1 MIEITAKT
9 LEEAYTQAS
18 HELNASII
26 DLDIEIVQNASS
38 GFLGMFSKPAIIN
51 AGIKGAP
58 RSKPKPLKN
67 IKKSEKS
74 EESKSGREAD
84 LKTQRRDE
92 DTKESKE
99 TNKIKYEIKEG
110 VNKLL
115 DASCFNVDLV
125 ELRVDD
131 EEVYIKLDGEDVAL
145 MIGKEG
151 YRYKALSYIL
161 HNWIKIKY
169 NLNIS
174 LEIAEFLKNQEEM
187 IHKYLIG
194 IKEKIDL
201 NGKAQTKPLD
211 GILVKIALGELRSV
225 YPEKYVAIRTLR
237 DGRKIVIVN
246 EFKRKEK

>member
-1 MIEITAKT
+1 
-9 LEEAYTQAS
+9 
-18 HELNASII
+18 
-26 DLDIEIVQNASS
+26 
-38 GFLGMFSKPAIIN
+38 MFAKPAIIQVCL
-51 AGIKGAP
+51 KGE
-58 RSKPKPLKN
+58 RKNRQNRKNNTVSKRIIN
-67 IKKSEKS
+67 SSKKRI
-74 EESKSGREAD
+74 EESKD
-84 LKTQRRDE
+84 H
-92 DTKESKE
+92 
-99 TNKIKYEIKEG
+99 NKIKYEIKEG
-110 VNKLL
+110 INNLL

-125 ELRVDD
+125 ELRVND
-131 EEVYIKLDGEDVAL
+131 EEVYIKLDGDDVAL

-187 IHKYLIG
+187 IQKYLIG

-211 GILVKIALGELRSV
+211 GILVKIALAELRDV

-246 EFKRKEK
+246 EFKKGDS

>member
-9 LEEAYTQAS
+9 LEKAYTKAS
-18 HELNASII
+18 QELGVSII

-38 GFLGMFSKPAIIN
+38 GFLGMFSKPAIIT
-51 AGIKGAP
+51 AHIKGTPKTKIAKTDN
-58 RSKPKPLKN
+58 RKTCKVNIEKNESVSKLEPK
-67 IKKSEKS
+67 
-74 EESKSGREAD
+74 
-84 LKTQRRDE
+84 RRDE
-92 DTKESKE
+92 DSKE
-99 TNKIKYEIKEG
+99 NSKIKYEIKEG
-110 VNKLL
+110 INKLL
-115 DASCFNVDLV
+115 DASCFNVNLV
-125 ELRVDD
+125 ELRVDE

-194 IKEKIDL
+194 IKDKIDN

-211 GILVKIALGELRSV
+211 GILVKIALQELREV

-246 EFKRKEK
+246 EFKKKE

>member
-9 LEEAYTQAS
+9 LEEAYTKAS
-18 HELNASII
+18 SELKSSIV

-51 AGIKGAP
+51 VGIKGAD
-58 RSKPKPLKN
+58 RSKSEPLKD
-67 IKKSEKS
+67 IAK
-74 EESKSGREAD
+74 SKSKKVSKKEEPVTKEVNKD
-84 LKTQRRDE
+84 LKE
-92 DTKESKE
+92 I
-99 TNKIKYEIKEG
+99 NKIKYEIKEG

-131 EEVYIKLDGEDVAL
+131 QEVYIKLDGEDVAL

-194 IKEKIDL
+194 IKEKIDT

-211 GILVKIALGELRSV
+211 GILVKIALSELRDV

>member
-9 LEEAYTQAS
+9 LEEAYTKAS
-18 HELNASII
+18 TDLNASII
-26 DLDIEIVQNASS
+26 DLDIEIIQNASS

-51 AGIKGAP
+51 VWIKGAP
-58 RSKPKPLKN
+58 RTKAVEKN
-67 IKKSEKS
+67 NRQSDKVNSASKKSAANLPEK
-74 EESKSGREAD
+74 
-84 LKTQRRDE
+84 RRTE
-92 DTKESKE
+92 DTKEN
-99 TNKIKYEIKEG
+99 NKIKYEIKEG

-115 DASCFNVDLV
+115 DASCFNVNLV

-194 IKEKIDL
+194 IKEKIDN

-211 GILVKIALGELRSV
+211 GILVKIALGELRAV

>member
-1 MIEITAKT
+1 MIKITAKT

-18 HELNASII
+18 LELNASIV
-26 DLDIEIVQNASS
+26 DLEIEIVQNASS

-58 RSKPKPLKN
+58 RNNSKTSEKGKKVPTSTKTQ
-67 IKKSEKS
+67 KSE
-74 EESKSGREAD
+74 A
-84 LKTQRRDE
+84 
-92 DTKESKE
+92 TKDSKE

-110 VNKLL
+110 VNNLL
-115 DASCFNVDLV
+115 DASCFNIDLI

-187 IHKYLIG
+187 IQKYLIG
-194 IKEKIDL
+194 IREKIDT

-211 GILVKIALGELRSV
+211 GILVKIALLELRGS
-225 YPEKYVAIRTLR
+225 YPDKYVAIRTLR

-246 EFKRKEK
+246 EFKRDNK

>member
-9 LEEAYTQAS
+9 LEDAYTQAS

-26 DLDIEIVQNASS
+26 DLDIEIVQNPSN
-38 GFLGMFSKPAIIN
+38 GFLGMFSKPAIII

-58 RSKPKPLKN
+58 KSTPKS
-67 IKKSEKS
+67 IKSERKVV
-74 EESKSGREAD
+74 KKEANS
-84 LKTQRRDE
+84 KTQS
-92 DTKESKE
+92 TKEVKEESKE

-110 VNKLL
+110 LNRLL

-125 ELRVDD
+125 ELRVDE

-174 LEIAEFLKNQEEM
+174 LEISEFLKNQEEM

-194 IKEKIDL
+194 IKEKVDL

-211 GILVKIALGELRSV
+211 GILVKIALGELRLV